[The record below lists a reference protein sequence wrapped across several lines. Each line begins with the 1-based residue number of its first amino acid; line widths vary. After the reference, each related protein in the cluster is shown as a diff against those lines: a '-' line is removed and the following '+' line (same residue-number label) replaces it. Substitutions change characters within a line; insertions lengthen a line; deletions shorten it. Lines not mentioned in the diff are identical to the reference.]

1 MKKPD
6 LHPCNKWLSLRTI
19 SLRNLNVQIKLLCA
33 GNKVTSKYGLMV
45 DRPNEAKKALFRPL
59 SRFLGGGGGGGG
71 EEVGA
76 KNRNFYKLHLNRS
89 NYVKSG
95 GLENN

>member
-1 MKKPD
+1 
-6 LHPCNKWLSLRTI
+6 
-19 SLRNLNVQIKLLCA
+19 
-33 GNKVTSKYGLMV
+33 MV
-45 DRPNEAKKALFRPL
+45 DRPNEAKKALFSPVVQIL
-59 SRFLGGGGGGGG
+59 GGGGGGGGGG

-95 GLENN
+95 GFGK